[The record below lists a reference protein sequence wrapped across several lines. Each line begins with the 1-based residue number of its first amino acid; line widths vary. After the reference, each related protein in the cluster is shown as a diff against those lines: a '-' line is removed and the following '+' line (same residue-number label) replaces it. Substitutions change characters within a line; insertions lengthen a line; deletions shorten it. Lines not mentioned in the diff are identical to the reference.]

1 MFNKPIA
8 AVCLFAVFALSISA
22 VKADEMVPFTGT
34 WTGVTV
40 SADLTNFPIVAVVA
54 EGGGQ
59 TSHLGSYAMRS
70 PHTTHVFTGETIGEQ
85 IFTAANGDTLTAYC
99 EGSPQPN
106 QDGSVVIGSLECAFT
121 SGSGRFEGVSG
132 SYEFFLVATI
142 LPDGSGYSTVA
153 EIDGTISTVGS
164 NQ

>member
-1 MFNKPIA
+1 MRPRS
-8 AVCLFAVFALSISA
+8 ALS
-22 VKADEMVPFTGT
+22 E
-34 WTGVTV
+34 
-40 SADLTNFPIVAVVA
+40 
-54 EGGGQ
+54 
-59 TSHLGSYAMRS
+59 S
-70 PHTTHVFTGETIGEQ
+70 PAH
-85 IFTAANGDTLTAYC
+85 C
-99 EGSPQPN
+99 EGFPQPN

-132 SYEFFLVATI
+132 RYEFFLVATI